1 MSNNLQVLTCFS
13 DYLESDRYKKSLL
26 PSGMRT
32 RLVAEKLGLII
43 TKIYSIFSAIK
54 HEKII
59 AKKERKKKKKQS
71 RFVLSI
77 PLPLTSGRS
86 DVRSNI

>member
-26 PSGMRT
+26 PSGVRT

-59 AKKERKKKKKQS
+59 AKKERKKKKRS

-77 PLPLTSGRS
+77 PFPLTSGRS